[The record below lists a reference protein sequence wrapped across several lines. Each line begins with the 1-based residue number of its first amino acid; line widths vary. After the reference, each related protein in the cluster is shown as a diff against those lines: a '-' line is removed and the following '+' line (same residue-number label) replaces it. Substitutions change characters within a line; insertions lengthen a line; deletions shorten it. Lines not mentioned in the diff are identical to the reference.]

1 MNMVERSRLIS
12 RGFFLLSKEYKYKNL
27 ERKHVSCW
35 TGQKVDLALLGFEK
49 KSAGVRGNKI
59 SGIKKKWKEK
69 KNEKKTSK
77 RGTIRSLAE
86 LSLHRRLQPRPIC
99 LPFCDDP
106 S

>member
-1 MNMVERSRLIS
+1 MSRVER
-12 RGFFLLSKEYKYKNL
+12 G
-27 ERKHVSCW
+27 
-35 TGQKVDLALLGFEK
+35 K
-49 KSAGVRGNKI
+49 KSILRYSDLKKNPPAFEV
-59 SGIKKKWKEK
+59 IKLVELKKNGKK